1 MPYIKN
7 TLAGI
12 RLPKTMEGI
21 IAFKHAEK
29 TVIPGIV
36 RKASPGSKPTDVM
49 PAVGPI
55 PKTHERSGFIKIAMR
70 GL

>member
-1 MPYIKN
+1 MPFIKD

-12 RLPKTMEGI
+12 RLPATMEGI
-21 IAFKHAEK
+21 VAFKHPER

-36 RKASPGSKPTDVM
+36 RRASPGSKPADVI

-55 PKTHERSGFIKIAMR
+55 PKTRERSGFVKIAMR
-70 GL
+70 GI